1 MFTAFLTFKP
11 TTSFSASIALMTQ
24 HNSGHNFSDDRPAEG
39 PGEVSTD
46 TDVSTEEVFT
56 EEAQAP
62 LSSPEQ
68 AADVKTAS
76 RPVWTAIL
84 FITALAGVVSLF
96 ALLGILVDYF
106 LHLGFGRYFTAV
118 GLWGLPTAFAGVIVL
133 LVWGGVERSRA
144 NRRAARTDSA
154 E

>member
-1 MFTAFLTFKP
+1 MFTAFSTFKP
-11 TTSFSASIALMTQ
+11 TTSFSASIALMTM
-24 HNSGHNFSDDRPAEG
+24 HNSGQDFSDDRPAER
-39 PGEVSTD
+39 PG
-46 TDVSTEEVFT
+46 DVSAEEVFT
-56 EEAQAP
+56 EEAQVP

-68 AADVKTAS
+68 AADVKTAG

>member
-1 MFTAFLTFKP
+1 MFTAFSTFKP

-24 HNSGHNFSDDRPAEG
+24 HNSGHDFSDDHPVERPG
-39 PGEVSTD
+39 
-46 TDVSTEEVFT
+46 DVSTGEVFT

-96 ALLGILVDYF
+96 ALLGILIDYF

-144 NRRAARTDSA
+144 NRRAARADSA

>member
-1 MFTAFLTFKP
+1 MFTAFSTFKP

-24 HNSGHNFSDDRPAEG
+24 HNSGHDFSDDHPVER
-39 PGEVSTD
+39 PGE
-46 TDVSTEEVFT
+46 VSTEEVFT

-96 ALLGILVDYF
+96 ALLGILIDYF

>member
-1 MFTAFLTFKP
+1 MFTAFSTFKP
-11 TTSFSASIALMTQ
+11 TASFSASIALMTQ
-24 HNSGHNFSDDRPAEG
+24 HNSGHDFSDDHPVER
-39 PGEVSTD
+39 PGEVST
-46 TDVSTEEVFT
+46 EEAFT

>member
-1 MFTAFLTFKP
+1 
-11 TTSFSASIALMTQ
+11 MTQ
-24 HNSGHNFSDDRPAEG
+24 HNSGQDFSDDHPAEG
-39 PGEVSTD
+39 PG
-46 TDVSTEEVFT
+46 DVSTEEVFT

>member
-24 HNSGHNFSDDRPAEG
+24 HNSGHNFSAEG

>member
-1 MFTAFLTFKP
+1 MFTAFSTFKP
-11 TTSFSASIALMTQ
+11 TTSFSASIALMTM
-24 HNSGHNFSDDRPAEG
+24 HNSGHDFSDDHPVER
-39 PGEVSTD
+39 PGE
-46 TDVSTEEVFT
+46 VSTEEVFT

-68 AADVKTAS
+68 AADVKTSS

-144 NRRAARTDSA
+144 NRRAARADSA

>member
-1 MFTAFLTFKP
+1 M
-11 TTSFSASIALMTQ
+11 
-24 HNSGHNFSDDRPAEG
+24 HNSGHDFSDDHPVERPG
-39 PGEVSTD
+39 D
-46 TDVSTEEVFT
+46 ISTEEVFT

-84 FITALAGVVSLF
+84 FITALACVVSLF

-144 NRRAARTDSA
+144 NRRAASTDSA